1 MQARKA
7 IETKDYAGLS
17 RLELEI
23 EEKLEELREVYG
35 EYRRNII

>member
-7 IETKDYAGLS
+7 IDESDYAGLS

-35 EYRRNII
+35 RYRRNIL